1 MGEKYDAVEKPFH
14 YNQYEHEVIE
24 LTECLGFCLGN
35 AVKYILRA
43 PFKGREVED
52 LKKAKWYLERLVD
65 QQVNLRD
72 EILLADKHIDRLKAL
87 AETYDNETVSVLIDA
102 AFDRDLEELTSVIGD
117 LEMQIKDLEEVKEE
131 DGLEKIIASRVAQDR
146 RDFLRR
152 AKESGGG
159 KMDPADALEEILALK
174 AKEEAE
180 AQKHVDE
187 VFGPGHYIKN
197 LKKSFEVWAFKTHF

>member
-87 AETYDNETVSVLIDA
+87 AETYDNETVSILIDA
-102 AFDRDLEELTSVIGD
+102 AFDRDLEELTSVIDD
-117 LEMQIKDLEEVKEE
+117 LEMQVE
-131 DGLEKIIASRVAQDR
+131 
-146 RDFLRR
+146 
-152 AKESGGG
+152 
-159 KMDPADALEEILALK
+159 ALEK
-174 AKEEAE
+174 AKEEEEEDALEKAIARQVAKERIEDMRRDWEEKE
-180 AQKHVDE
+180 AQKYVDE

>member
-87 AETYDNETVSVLIDA
+87 AETYDNETVSILIDA
-102 AFDRDLEELTSVIGD
+102 AFDRDHEELTSVIGD
-117 LEMQIKDLEEVKEE
+117 LEMQVEDLE
-131 DGLEKIIASRVAQDR
+131 
-146 RDFLRR
+146 
-152 AKESGGG
+152 
-159 KMDPADALEEILALK
+159 K
-174 AKEEAE
+174 AKEEEEEDALEKAIARQVAKERIEDMRRDWEEKE
-180 AQKHVDE
+180 AQKYVDE